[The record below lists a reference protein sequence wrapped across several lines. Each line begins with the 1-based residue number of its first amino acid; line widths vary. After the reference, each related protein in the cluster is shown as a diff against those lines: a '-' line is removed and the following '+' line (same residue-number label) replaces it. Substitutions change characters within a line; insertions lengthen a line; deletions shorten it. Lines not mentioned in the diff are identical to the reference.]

1 MTSIPFTGEQWSA
14 HPKPDTPLNIADD
27 KLVLTTNKGTDWW
40 HTLERNSQD
49 GVVYGF
55 EVDVSKGIEISV
67 ELDIAHKDRVSHDP
81 AIRNARLHA
90 KPELMAVVSPVAK
103 DGLRSSELTRPVT
116 RRAYGFSSARIS
128 GSRRASSL
136 MDN

>member
-67 ELDIAHKDRVSHDP
+67 ELDIAHKDRVSQMSAVLRPTRHV
-81 AIRNARLHA
+81 
-90 KPELMAVVSPVAK
+90 KYMA
-103 DGLRSSELTRPVT
+103 EC
-116 RRAYGFSSARIS
+116 
-128 GSRRASSL
+128 
-136 MDN
+136 